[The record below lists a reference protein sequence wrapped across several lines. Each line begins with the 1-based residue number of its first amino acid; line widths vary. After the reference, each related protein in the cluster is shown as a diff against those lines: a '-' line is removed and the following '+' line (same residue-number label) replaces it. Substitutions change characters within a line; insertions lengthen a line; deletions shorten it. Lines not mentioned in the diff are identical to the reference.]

1 MDTLQTLITAISTV
15 GFPIIMCLI
24 MGYYIMST
32 IKENTDAINNL
43 CGKIDIL
50 LDRIIREESED
61 EEK

>member
-1 MDTLQTLITAISTV
+1 METLQTLITAISTV

-24 MGYYIMST
+24 MGYYIMNT
-32 IKENTDAINNL
+32 IKENTDAINKL

-61 EEK
+61 DEK

>member
-32 IKENTDAINNL
+32 IKENTDAINKL

-61 EEK
+61 DEE